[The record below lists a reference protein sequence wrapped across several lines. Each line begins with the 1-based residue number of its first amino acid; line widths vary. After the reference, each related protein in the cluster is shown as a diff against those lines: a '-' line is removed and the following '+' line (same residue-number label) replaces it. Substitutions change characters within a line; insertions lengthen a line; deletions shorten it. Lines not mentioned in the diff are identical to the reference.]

1 MKFLNLDS
9 PLMRALSKMA
19 DLMWL
24 NILTILCCIPIV
36 TAGASFTAMH
46 FVLLK
51 IVRDEEGYITKDF
64 FRSFKEN
71 FGQATVIW
79 ILSVLVGGLII
90 WDLWYVLFSG
100 AMEDVNTVYF
110 AALCVSGILFL
121 IIFTFVFPVLSHF
134 VNSIGKTIK
143 NAFYMGILVLPKTV
157 LMIVLYLV
165 PAAVIYFVTALIPL
179 AVLFCF
185 TGPGYASA
193 LLYNKT
199 FKRFEPAAEE
209 VVSDMEWTLGA
220 ADEPSAEDASEA
232 EDTQEAD
239 TDEKTGE
246 TSGADLSE
254 ESN

>member
-90 WDLWYVLFSG
+90 WDL
-100 AMEDVNTVYF
+100 M
-110 AALCVSGILFL
+110 
-121 IIFTFVFPVLSHF
+121 
-134 VNSIGKTIK
+134 
-143 NAFYMGILVLPKTV
+143 M
-157 LMIVLYLV
+157 
-165 PAAVIYFVTALIPL
+165 
-179 AVLFCF
+179 
-185 TGPGYASA
+185 
-193 LLYNKT
+193 
-199 FKRFEPAAEE
+199 
-209 VVSDMEWTLGA
+209 
-220 ADEPSAEDASEA
+220 
-232 EDTQEAD
+232 
-239 TDEKTGE
+239 
-246 TSGADLSE
+246 
-254 ESN
+254 